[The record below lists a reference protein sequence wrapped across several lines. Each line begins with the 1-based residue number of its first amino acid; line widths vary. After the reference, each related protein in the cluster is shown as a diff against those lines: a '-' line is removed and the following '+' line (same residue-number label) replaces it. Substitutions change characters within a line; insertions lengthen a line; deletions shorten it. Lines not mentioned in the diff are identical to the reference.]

1 MRIKEKMITIII
13 DSEREVLCEGFSF
26 FHFKILLPCLLS
38 ADYKL
43 HRGRNPVY
51 SLLYLHNPVP
61 LAARRRAQEI
71 FPERKKRE
79 GKKNRRKKESRRG
92 N

>member
-1 MRIKEKMITIII
+1 M
-13 DSEREVLCEGFSF
+13 
-26 FHFKILLPCLLS
+26 S

-43 HRGRNPVY
+43 CRGRNPVY

-61 LAARRRAQEI
+61 LAVHRRVQEI

-79 GKKNRRKKESRRG
+79 GKKNRRKKESKGRNQEGRKEG
-92 N
+92 KMWVINECSQGQIINKVHYNEYNIY